1 MKIILSPNPYRDKGL
16 KVARAAERILRE
28 MGAKPIFCLPFSVE
42 YNATIEMPKGIK
54 YRAMQEELDGADLII
69 CFGGDGT
76 ILHAAKAAKH
86 HDVPILGVNMG
97 SVGFMA
103 ELEHNELSM
112 LKKLIDNQYRLES
125 RMMLDV
131 RVLRGGRVVYE
142 DSVLN
147 DAVVSKG
154 AVARGIQCT
163 VYADGI
169 QTFRISGDGVI
180 VSTPTGSTAYSM
192 SAGGPIV
199 EPTAE
204 NLIVTPI
211 CAHTLYA
218 RSVVLDAARTV
229 EVHVTGLSRR
239 TAFLSTDGGRAFRLS
254 PEDIVE
260 VQRSKSVTKLVRLTN
275 RTFYEIINQ
284 KLNRS

>member
-16 KVARAAERILRE
+16 KTARAAERMLRE
-28 MGAKPIFCLPFSVE
+28 MGANPIFCLPFSVD
-42 YNATIEMPKGIK
+42 YNATIEMPKGIQ
-54 YRAMQEELDGADLII
+54 YCAMQEELDGADLII

-112 LKKLIDNQYRLES
+112 LKKLATGQYRLEA

-131 RVLRGGRVVYE
+131 RVIRGRRIVYE
-142 DSVLN
+142 DSILN

-154 AVARGIQCT
+154 AVARGIECV

-169 QTFRISGDGVI
+169 QTFRASGDGVI

-204 NLIVTPI
+204 NMIVTPI

-218 RSVVLDAARTV
+218 KSVVLDSSRTV
-229 EVHVTGLSRR
+229 EVSMGKLARR
-239 TAFLSTDGGRAFRLS
+239 TAYLSTDGGRAFRLA
-254 PEDIVE
+254 PEDVVE
-260 VQRSKSVTKLVRLTN
+260 VKRSKSVTKLVRLTN
-275 RTFYEIINQ
+275 RTFYEIVNQ